1 MPDKTVLVVEDDP
14 TLQSVL
20 VYNLTNE
27 GYRVE
32 QAFDGLQGL
41 EKAR

>member
-1 MPDKTVLVVEDDP
+1 MAEKTILVVEDDP

-20 VYNLTNE
+20 LYNLTKE

-32 QAFDGLQGL
+32 QSVDGL
-41 EKAR
+41 EAMD